1 MIIAIKKRVKI
12 IFAKSCD
19 TRPHGST
26 NEIKVKAYC
35 IVFALRYAES
45 KQDRTIET
53 RARTYAPYNPKH
65 IQSRN
70 FEIVYRLL
78 SERLTLLS
86 SSPSLSPRF
95 FLLDARVAPPPN
107 VNIRTHE
114 LRIIKKEKKSEEIL
128 LVRKT
133 RGERKKKR
141 KRKRKNK
148 SRDIPEYNFTIW
160 YTHVVPGS
168 NVVRIKT

>member
-26 NEIKVKAYC
+26 NERKVKAYC

-86 SSPSLSPRF
+86 SSPSLSPPF
-95 FLLDARVAPPPN
+95 FSRCARCATPECEHTNARVTN
-107 VNIRTHE
+107 NKKRE
-114 LRIIKKEKKSEEIL
+114 KERGNSSRSKNERRKKEKEKEKEKEEE
-128 LVRKT
+128 K
-133 RGERKKKR
+133 E
-141 KRKRKNK
+141 
-148 SRDIPEYNFTIW
+148 
-160 YTHVVPGS
+160 
-168 NVVRIKT
+168 

>member
-1 MIIAIKKRVKI
+1 MLRREKEKKRKKSKKKRPVHLRLDRKQKKKKIRENTTRISLLESPRFFIFFFRPLEESYYRTEDSRVIIAIKKRVKI

-86 SSPSLSPRF
+86 SSPSLSPPF
-95 FLLDARVAPPPN
+95 FSSMRA
-107 VNIRTHE
+107 
-114 LRIIKKEKKSEEIL
+114 LRHP
-128 LVRKT
+128 RM
-133 RGERKKKR
+133 
-141 KRKRKNK
+141 
-148 SRDIPEYNFTIW
+148 
-160 YTHVVPGS
+160 
-168 NVVRIKT
+168 